1 MAQRTPADIQ
11 ADLDELTARFNAA
24 VTALKTTPH
33 YDPQRAEWQHT
44 VATYNGCK
52 SNLIAELHRANRRV
66 LR

>member
-24 VTALKTTPH
+24 VNALKMTPK
-33 YDPQRAEWQHT
+33 YDPQREEWQHT
-44 VATYNGCK
+44 VATYNGMK
-52 SNLIAELHRANRRV
+52 ANLIAELHKSNRRV